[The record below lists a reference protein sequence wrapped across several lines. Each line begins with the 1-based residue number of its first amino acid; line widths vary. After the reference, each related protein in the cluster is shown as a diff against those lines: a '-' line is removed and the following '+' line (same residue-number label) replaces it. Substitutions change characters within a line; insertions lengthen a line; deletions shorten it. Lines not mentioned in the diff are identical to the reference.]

1 MEKRIPPSSG
11 LFHNAFRVVTNDKGL
26 APRRFTDSR
35 IAVFDRSE
43 LYSVR
48 ARSSAGVALRF
59 RLAAP
64 TARIGYALERV
75 HRGIPR
81 ADLFIDGA
89 YAKTFELG
97 PQDRDAE
104 GSLEV
109 ASPSAEGA
117 EIELVLPYQATFTLT
132 GITLPEGGTV
142 EPVQEP
148 KGLFL
153 FFGDSITQGQL
164 AAHPSFAYGYRLSR
178 LFGRS
183 CRNFAVGGHVF
194 DPDSLDPEIASL
206 APERIFV
213 AYGTND
219 WSSGMDRGLFRAR
232 TVPPIS
238 EGFAP
243 LSRRRRSRSSSRS
256 SERTRKCRRMKPRST
271 ASAASSRRRPPE
283 SRRLGRSGETA
294 ASARRGIPRGRP
306 PPERRGSEAAHAQ
319 LAEIVS
325 AGLLRP
331 SIRS

>member
-148 KGLFL
+148 KGLF
-153 FFGDSITQGQL
+153 
-164 AAHPSFAYGYRLSR
+164 
-178 LFGRS
+178 
-183 CRNFAVGGHVF
+183 
-194 DPDSLDPEIASL
+194 
-206 APERIFV
+206 
-213 AYGTND
+213 
-219 WSSGMDRGLFRAR
+219 
-232 TVPPIS
+232 
-238 EGFAP
+238 
-243 LSRRRRSRSSSRS
+243 SSSATPS
-256 SERTRKCRRMKPRST
+256 PK
-271 ASAASSRRRPPE
+271 ASSRRI
-283 SRRLGRSGETA
+283 RRSPTATGSPASSGEA
-294 ASARRGIPRGRP
+294 AATSR
-306 PPERRGSEAAHAQ
+306 
-319 LAEIVS
+319 S
-325 AGLLRP
+325 AGMSSIPIP
-331 SIRS
+331 SIRR